1 MTQSFLAYIER
12 DVETGSYL
20 GIVPALG
27 NASTCADTLEELHEM
42 LKDLISLEWEGLDDE
57 EKKALPEF
65 HSLATVEV
73 TV

>member
-20 GIVPALG
+20 GVIPALG
-27 NASTCADTLEELHEM
+27 NASTCADTVEELHEM
-42 LKDLISLEWEGLDDE
+42 LKDLIVLELKGLNEE

-73 TV
+73 AV